1 MAGGESITGHLTR
14 FRNGRDPLGLIRA
27 LRLIVR
33 QRRTV
38 EAMYGV
44 YCDLAHR
51 PSAPPPAAVA
61 ELPPSVLG
69 GRHLHRPARLTRD
82 RLLRLYGGE
91 YDVRGLPQ
99 NFRYARTQSIRRAPD
114 GLLIG
119 EYGEGSRIAYV
130 TRRSCTLNGH
140 YADVEGVRHIHS
152 ILPYEDDGRFLVTTG
167 DGAKVLDLWARSGG
181 EMRFVRRL
189 RKRLAGYTAAAR
201 VNGEYWFGSD
211 FSGRPNYIETLNGG
225 KFFFPPKAYRL
236 FVSDFFA
243 FYDRYLV
250 AVSCELPLVGGRRTV
265 SVFDTARRRFLYCE
279 YLEAPAQ
286 AMESDVAC

>member
-1 MAGGESITGHLTR
+1 MPGGESITGHLR
-14 FRNGRDPLGLIRA
+14 AFRDGRDPLGLLRA

-33 QRRTV
+33 QKRTV
-38 EAMYGV
+38 EALYGV

-51 PSAPPPAAVA
+51 PSEAPPAAAV
-61 ELPPSVLG
+61 ELPPSILG
-69 GRHLHRPARLTRD
+69 GRHLRRPARLTRE

-99 NFRYARTQSIRRAPD
+99 NFRHARTQSIRRAPD

-130 TRRSCTLNGH
+130 TRRSCTLNSH

-181 EMRFVRRL
+181 ELRFVRRL

-211 FSGRPNYIETLNGG
+211 FSGRPNYLETLEG
-225 KFFFPPKAYRL
+225 KRFFFPPKAYRM
-236 FVSDFFA
+236 FVADFFV

-250 AVSCELPLVGGRRTV
+250 SVNRELRMAGGRRTV
-265 SVFDTARRRFLYCE
+265 SVFDTARRRFLYCDF
-279 YLEAPAQ
+279 LTPA
-286 AMESDVAC
+286 AGTAESGVA